1 MTRRMVC
8 MRRTL
13 MHGSRCAAASSGAV
27 GRQPHGASRWGRG
40 RTCMRAECSVQP
52 IAFRVQRQP
61 QLIGSRPREQTC
73 NGALRARGGVQQTGK
88 RARHRGQDGALASR
102 VAPCARV
109 LGRRGGSIRTGITW
123 KVESATTAQGPSC
136 SSAVTPHPAHSAG
149 TPAASAACS
158 STARINAAVD
168 APTSPSACTAAV
180 DALASRRC
188 HGFGLRVGCPRLF
201 AHTVA
206 ILENLGKTRE

>member
-1 MTRRMVC
+1 

-61 QLIGSRPREQTC
+61 QLIGDRASKPATERYEPVEARSRQ
-73 NGALRARGGVQQTGK
+73 ASAQ
-88 RARHRGQDGALASR
+88 RGQDGALASR

-109 LGRRGGSIRTGITW
+109 LGRRGGGGRHPCMADSAAEEKLAQRQVAKHPLQQTRLQHGTALHGTARHGTAWRPFRTGGGSGTLL
-123 KVESATTAQGPSC
+123 SALVAVAPKQSGQSAQGSPGKSNR
-136 SSAVTPHPAHSAG
+136 PPRHK
-149 TPAASAACS
+149 AAAA
-158 STARINAAVD
+158 AR
-168 APTSPSACTAAV
+168 
-180 DALASRRC
+180 R
-188 HGFGLRVGCPRLF
+188 
-201 AHTVA
+201 
-206 ILENLGKTRE
+206 